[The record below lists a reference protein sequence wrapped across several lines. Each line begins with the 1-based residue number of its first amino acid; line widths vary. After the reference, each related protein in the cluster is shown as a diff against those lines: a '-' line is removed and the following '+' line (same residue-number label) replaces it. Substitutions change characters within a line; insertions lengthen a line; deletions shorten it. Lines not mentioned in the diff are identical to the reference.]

1 MLMKRVLRWVC
12 CAALCVLALSEAG
25 WANDKKEGQT
35 FTQKQPENYYLA
47 GAVPEVNGKVVFS
60 HEINAPNLSK
70 DQIFDAI
77 LAWANTRFKTDKGNW
92 GMVAYSNKE
101 EGQIACYGNE
111 YIVFADKTFSL
122 DRAKINYRMNFVC
135 TPGKCNVE
143 VTNITYLYPE
153 DSRERLAAEEWITDK
168 QAMNKDQT
176 KLINRIAK
184 FRIKTID
191 LVESLNEGAQ
201 KSLGTQNAPVATTTT
216 TTPQQVAPVQTVATI
231 SAAPGDALQG
241 YKRIAPDKIPGNIIK
256 MLSEDWMLITAG
268 NDQQFNPMTASWG
281 GLGNLYN
288 KPVTFCFINPARY
301 TYDIMDKGDTY
312 TLTFY
317 TETYREALN
326 YCGHNSGKD
335 KDKVK
340 EAGLTPI
347 TTPSGSKAFSEAW
360 MIIECRKMVSQ
371 TINIDGISDPELRK
385 QWAGKAMHKMFIGEI
400 LNVWVK

>member
-1 MLMKRVLRWVC
+1 
-12 CAALCVLALSEAG
+12 
-25 WANDKKEGQT
+25 
-35 FTQKQPENYYLA
+35 
-47 GAVPEVNGKVVFS
+47 
-60 HEINAPNLSK
+60 
-70 DQIFDAI
+70 
-77 LAWANTRFKTDKGNW
+77 
-92 GMVAYSNKE
+92 
-101 EGQIACYGNE
+101 
-111 YIVFADKTFSL
+111 
-122 DRAKINYRMNFVC
+122 MNFVC

-201 KSLGTQNAPVATTTT
+201 KSLGAQNAPVATTTT
-216 TTPQQVAPVQTVATI
+216 TTTQQVAPVQTVATI

-360 MIIECRKMVSQ
+360 MIIECRKMISQ